1 MPVSSSRCADPAH
14 ASAVLPYFAQPI
26 HGIALAHHPPVAT
39 TPSDHLGGPMPDLN
53 AHDELEPVA
62 GTKETSVQVLSMRMR
77 IHDLNIEKPAVVAY
91 FKSIPADKQEIA
103 LVHALEVGIAELAM
117 RRERFKH

>member
-1 MPVSSSRCADPAH
+1 MPETND
-14 ASAVLPYFAQPI
+14 
-26 HGIALAHHPPVAT
+26 
-39 TPSDHLGGPMPDLN
+39 

-77 IHDLNIEKPAVVAY
+77 IHDVNIEKPSVVAY
-91 FKSIPADKQEIA
+91 FKNIPAEKQEIA
-103 LVHALEVGIAELAM
+103 LVHAIEVGIAELAM

>member
-1 MPVSSSRCADPAH
+1 
-14 ASAVLPYFAQPI
+14 
-26 HGIALAHHPPVAT
+26 
-39 TPSDHLGGPMPDLN
+39 MPDPS

-62 GTKETSVQVLSMRMR
+62 GTKETSVQVLSMKMR
-77 IHDLNIEKPAVVAY
+77 IHDVNIEKPGVVAY
-91 FKSIPADKQEIA
+91 FKGIPADKQEIA

>member
-1 MPVSSSRCADPAH
+1 MPEP
-14 ASAVLPYFAQPI
+14 
-26 HGIALAHHPPVAT
+26 
-39 TPSDHLGGPMPDLN
+39 N

-77 IHDLNIEKPAVVAY
+77 IHDVSIDRPAVVAY
-91 FKSIPADKQEIA
+91 FKNIPADKQEIA
-103 LVHALEVGIAELAM
+103 LIHALEVGIAELAM

>member
-1 MPVSSSRCADPAH
+1 
-14 ASAVLPYFAQPI
+14 
-26 HGIALAHHPPVAT
+26 
-39 TPSDHLGGPMPDLN
+39 MPDSD
-53 AHDELEPVA
+53 AHDEPLEPVA

-77 IHDLNIEKPAVVAY
+77 IHDVSIEKPAVVAY

-103 LVHALEVGIAELAM
+103 LVHAIEVGIAELAA

>member
-1 MPVSSSRCADPAH
+1 
-14 ASAVLPYFAQPI
+14 
-26 HGIALAHHPPVAT
+26 
-39 TPSDHLGGPMPDLN
+39 MPDPN
-53 AHDELEPVA
+53 THHDALQPVA

-77 IHDLNIEKPAVVAY
+77 IHDLNIEKPSVVAY

>member
-1 MPVSSSRCADPAH
+1 MPEP
-14 ASAVLPYFAQPI
+14 
-26 HGIALAHHPPVAT
+26 
-39 TPSDHLGGPMPDLN
+39 N

-77 IHDLNIEKPAVVAY
+77 IHDVSIDRPAVVEY

-103 LVHALEVGIAELAM
+103 LVHAIEVGIAELAM